1 LTCAADPLSSA
12 HAHAVS
18 LMTARRATLPFGDT
32 MQKVSKLLLAVVL
45 VVVGASTAQA
55 QRFGAHAIWA
65 NDFELGVGA
74 RLEMDMAGKLS
85 KQPPLSRA
93 FFIGQFDY
101 YLDPCE
107 GGDCTVFEI
116 NPGIAVPLNATT
128 LKPYVGA
135 GLNIARV
142 SVDLGP
148 TFGSASDTEIGLNLL
163 GGLKLNLSGMDAFTE
178 ARLALGGGEQF
189 SIAFGILFGGT
200 KSASQSPKR

>member
-1 LTCAADPLSSA
+1 MRQVRS
-12 HAHAVS
+12 
-18 LMTARRATLPFGDT
+18 
-32 MQKVSKLLLAVVL
+32 LLAAVAL
-45 VVVGASTAQA
+45 LVVGASTAEA
-55 QRFGAHAIWA
+55 QRFGGHAIWA
-65 NDFELGVGA
+65 NDFDIGLGA
-74 RLEMDMAGKLS
+74 RMELDLPGKLS

-101 YLDPCE
+101 YLDPCD

-142 SVDLGP
+142 SVDMGS
-148 TFGSASDTEIGLNLL
+148 FGSASDTEIGLNVL
-163 GGLKLNLSGMDAFTE
+163 GGLKLNFSGLDAFTE

-200 KSASQSPKR
+200 KLPGLAKGLGQSRPGLATASTRPRRASP